1 MTLPISLLFMQT
13 LIACP
18 RHRTLTE
25 LFLLDVFLGTY
36 IVHDGS
42 LGHFDCEHLFVRLDD
57 MFDPLVHEAP
67 SFIRLLLEPLDG
79 VDLLTKVFH
88 FLIDPPTCDE
98 TNHESY
104 C

>member
-1 MTLPISLLFMQT
+1 
-13 LIACP
+13 
-18 RHRTLTE
+18 
-25 LFLLDVFLGTY
+25 
-36 IVHDGS
+36 
-42 LGHFDCEHLFVRLDD
+42 

-79 VDLLTKVFH
+79 IDLLTKVFY

-98 TNHESY
+98 TNYESY

>member
-1 MTLPISLLFMQT
+1 MWSSDP
-13 LIACP
+13 
-18 RHRTLTE
+18 
-25 LFLLDVFLGTY
+25 LGTDVPLVAY
-36 IVHDGS
+36 LVYDGS

-79 VDLLTKVFH
+79 IDLLTKVFY
-88 FLIDPPTCDE
+88 FLVDPPTCDE
-98 TNHESY
+98 TNYESY

>member
-1 MTLPISLLFMQT
+1 MWSSYP
-13 LIACP
+13 
-18 RHRTLTE
+18 
-25 LFLLDVFLGTY
+25 LGTDVPLVTY
-36 IVHDGS
+36 LVHDRS
-42 LGHFDCEHLFVRLDD
+42 LGHFDCEHLFVSLDD

-79 VDLLTKVFH
+79 IDLLTEVFY

-98 TNHESY
+98 PNYKSY